1 VVTISRS
8 LRVICA
14 VLLAG
19 VIGACSVAGASSP
32 APAQVP
38 VVALMHA
45 GVDHNPPSLATLVA
59 RLGELGWYDG
69 SSDAVMQ
76 ALVGDGKLNADTK
89 TMDQLQG
96 EYDGSKITLI
106 WRNLTPDQAPAQA
119 QEFVSQ
125 HVDLIVAFED
135 ATINAA
141 QAATADPANRI
152 PVVFLHP
159 SDPVRQNLVSS
170 LSQPGGNLTGVF
182 GARDP
187 VVKQLQIYKQIMG
200 DSLHSLLT
208 LVDPGDAANN
218 ALLLP
223 ELQDAANQLG
233 IQLDIQTASNDD
245 ELDAVFAALAPDSVD
260 GVFILSPSLRLHNTA
275 NILRLSYAAHLPVQ
289 AHRKEWV
296 DPTNTSAYGGALFS
310 VGVDV
315 GPVGTA
321 GGRFVDA
328 ILHGT
333 APADLPVEE
342 VPVVQF
348 ALNLK
353 AAAAFGI
360 TVPDSVKQEADIVY
374 QP

>member
-1 VVTISRS
+1 MTISGS
-8 LRVICA
+8 LRVIGA
-14 VLLAG
+14 VLLAAL
-19 VIGACSVAGASSP
+19 IGACSAAGASSP
-32 APAQVP
+32 PPSHVP
-38 VVALMHA
+38 VVAMMHA
-45 GVDHNPPSLATLVA
+45 GTDHNPPSLPTLVA

-69 SSDAVMQ
+69 GSDAVMR
-76 ALVGDGKLNADTK
+76 ALVGDGKLNPETK

-119 QEFVSQ
+119 QQLVNE

-152 PVVFLHP
+152 PVIFLHP
-159 SDPVRQNLVSS
+159 SDPVRQNLVNS

-200 DSLHSLLT
+200 DQLHSLLT
-208 LVDPGDAANN
+208 LVDPGDASNN
-218 ALLLP
+218 SILLP
-223 ELQDAANQLG
+223 ELQDAANQLE
-233 IQLDIQTASNDD
+233 IQLDIQTASNAD
-245 ELDAVFAALAPDSVD
+245 ELQSVFAALAPGSVD
-260 GVFILSPSLRLHNTA
+260 GVFILSPSLRLNYSGTIIPLA
-275 NILRLSYAAHLPVQ
+275 TAAHLPVQ

-296 DPTNTSAYGGALFS
+296 DPTNPNGGALFS

-321 GGRFVDA
+321 GARFVDA

-353 AAAAFGI
+353 AAAALGI
-360 TVPDSVKQEADIVY
+360 QVPDSVKQQADIVY

>member
-1 VVTISRS
+1 MKNYRAVWYATALLVG
-8 LRVICA
+8 LVIVGCTA
-14 VLLAG
+14 PAP
-19 VIGACSVAGASSP
+19 SSP
-32 APAQVP
+32 TPPQVP

-45 GVDHNPPSLATLVA
+45 GVDHNPPSLATLVT

-76 ALVGDGKLNADTK
+76 ALVGDQKLIASTK

-96 EYDGSKITLI
+96 EYDGSRITLI
-106 WRNLTPDQAPAQA
+106 WRNLTPDQAPAVA
-119 QEFVSQ
+119 QQFVSQ
-125 HVDLIVAFED
+125 HVDMIVGFED
-135 ATINAA
+135 ASINAA
-141 QAATADPANRI
+141 QAATADPATRI

-159 SDPVRQNLVSS
+159 SDPVRQNLVTS

-187 VVKQLQIYKQIMG
+187 VVKQLQIYKQIMPNL
-200 DSLHSLLT
+200 SHLLT

-218 ALLLP
+218 AILLP

-233 IQLDIQTASNDD
+233 VTLDIQTASNAD
-245 ELDAVFAALAPDSVD
+245 EINAVFAALTPGAVD
-260 GVFILSPSLRLHNTA
+260 GVFILSPSLRLNYSGTIIPA
-275 NILRLSYAAHLPVQ
+275 ATAAHLPVQ

-296 DPTNTSAYGGALFS
+296 DPTNPAAGGGALFS
-310 VGVDV
+310 VGVGV

-321 GGRFVDA
+321 GARFVDA
-328 ILHGT
+328 ILHGA

-342 VPVVQF
+342 VPAVQF

-353 AAAAFGI
+353 AAAALGI
-360 TVPDSVKQEADIVY
+360 TVPDSVKQEADVVY

>member
-1 VVTISRS
+1 MKASGVARVVG
-8 LRVICA
+8 V
-14 VLLAG
+14 VLLAVLIAG
-19 VIGACSVAGASSP
+19 CSAAASSSP
-32 APAQVP
+32 APSQVP
-38 VVALMHA
+38 RVGLMHV
-45 GVDHNPPSLATLVA
+45 GTDHNPPSLSTLVA

-69 SSDAVMQ
+69 PSDAVMRQ
-76 ALVGDGKLNADTK
+76 LIGDGTQNPDK
-89 TMDQLQG
+89 TMKQLQG
-96 EYDGSKITLI
+96 EYDGSRITLI
-106 WRNLTPDQAPAQA
+106 WRNLAPDQAPAQA
-119 QEFVSQ
+119 QEFVGE

-135 ATINAA
+135 ASINAA

-159 SDPVRQNLVSS
+159 SDPVRQNLVTS

-187 VVKQLQIYKQIMG
+187 VVKQLQIYKQIMPNL
-200 DSLHSLLT
+200 SSLLT
-208 LVDPGDAANN
+208 LVDPGDASNN
-218 ALLLP
+218 AILLP

-233 IQLDIQTASNDD
+233 VTLDIQTASNKD
-245 ELDAVFAALAPDSVD
+245 EINAVFAALTPGSVD
-260 GVFILSPSLRLHNTA
+260 GVFILSPSLRLNYSGTIIPA
-275 NILRLSYAAHLPVQ
+275 ATAAHLPVQ

-296 DPTNTSAYGGALFS
+296 DPSNPNASGGALFS

-321 GGRFVDA
+321 AGRFVDA
-328 ILHGT
+328 ILNGT

-342 VPVVQF
+342 IPAVQF

-353 AAAAFGI
+353 AAAALGI
-360 TVPDSVKQEADIVY
+360 QVPDSVKQEADVVY